1 MLVCFFYNVVGNTVL
16 FLGQTP
22 IMDHAPWFWI
32 WMALG
37 VVNLWGGVGSAYL
50 ADIMPPEWRS
60 IAFGINASIYGI
72 GNTLGPLIDLIP
84 FPGTTPSHINYVVPF
99 AITMSINWLMFLIA
113 ACFLVETLPK
123 EHRVPFTFTSFN
135 SFKQLGILWNG
146 PKGISN
152 RVLFRRLAFTVF
164 IQIIGMDG
172 CFLVT

>member
-60 IAFGINASIYGI
+60 IAFVSPQRSAGPQPSHQTRSSDADRCCQQGINASIYGI

-113 ACFLVETLPK
+113 ACFLVETLPQ
-123 EHRVPFTFTSFN
+123 EHRVPFTFTS
-135 SFKQLGILWNG
+135 L
-146 PKGISN
+146 N
-152 RVLFRRLAFTVF
+152 R
-164 IQIIGMDG
+164 
-172 CFLVT
+172 

>member
-60 IAFGINASIYGI
+60 IAFVSPAAICKGPSHLTRRGRLTQTVAANRGSTPPSTGSGIRWARSSISS
-72 GNTLGPLIDLIP
+72 P
-84 FPGTTPSHINYVVPF
+84 FPARRRPISTTWCRLPSRCDQLADVPDRGLLLGRDAAARAPRPLHFHIVQQV
-99 AITMSINWLMFLIA
+99 
-113 ACFLVETLPK
+113 K
-123 EHRVPFTFTSFN
+123 
-135 SFKQLGILWNG
+135 
-146 PKGISN
+146 
-152 RVLFRRLAFTVF
+152 
-164 IQIIGMDG
+164 
-172 CFLVT
+172 

>member
-60 IAFGINASIYGI
+60 IAFVSPAAICKG
-72 GNTLGPLIDLIP
+72 
-84 FPGTTPSHINYVVPF
+84 PSHLTTRGRLTQTVAANSDTQLTTSDWEATPRRTVLCFWLWLSDATPARAAMRYVPGSHVRTASPIRSSTDMSVRQRF
-99 AITMSINWLMFLIA
+99 LKMSVITWAAVSVNRAGFVLTSI
-113 ACFLVETLPK
+113 
-123 EHRVPFTFTSFN
+123 S
-135 SFKQLGILWNG
+135 
-146 PKGISN
+146 
-152 RVLFRRLAFTVF
+152 
-164 IQIIGMDG
+164 
-172 CFLVT
+172 